1 MGFYPHPSDV
11 SRCILCNCHMFGAIS
26 SACDVRG
33 VCMCLPGV
41 EGAKC
46 DRCSPRHALVA
57 GRCELCTEGC
67 TGILLSATDQ
77 LSHMLHGFNIS
88 SNKLLPWERFFSIE
102 DEVSRLRALDFVPPR
117 NQPGMDE
124 VLTQAQQL
132 QRTADQ
138 LLRSTT
144 REEARSE
151 VVEEDAR
158 DLLTRARRLNARNNI
173 DLTKQTIDDVINS
186 LNER

>member
-1 MGFYPHPSDV
+1 
-11 SRCILCNCHMFGAIS
+11 
-26 SACDVRG
+26 
-33 VCMCLPGV
+33 
-41 EGAKC
+41 
-46 DRCSPRHALVA
+46 
-57 GRCELCTEGC
+57 
-67 TGILLSATDQ
+67 
-77 LSHMLHGFNIS
+77 MLHGFNIS

-102 DEVSRLRALDFVPPR
+102 DEVSRLRALDFVPHR
-117 NQPGMDE
+117 DQPGMDE
-124 VLTQAQQL
+124 LLTQAQQL

-173 DLTKQTIDDVINS
+173 DLTKQTIDDVIKS